1 MAGPVS
7 LKEPAQ
13 NGGSLDRAPRRISEF
28 LSCFGARIWRLCAT
42 RKRAGGSLLVRIL
55 LATSLA
61 VTVVFALAGWM
72 VQQYAARVSNRGIE
86 EEVRTSLE
94 AYQALWST
102 RVRNLTSI
110 SRIISSMSDVR
121 AAFMTRDRAT
131 IRDTAEQL
139 WSQISE
145 QDANFLVLDPTG
157 AVITSLGGDPEFSIG
172 SGLLRTA
179 LQRFPNQVAGY
190 VQHSSHLFYVVFTPV
205 YVQSGDGQALL
216 NILLVAFG
224 IDDQLASSLKHS
236 THGSDFAFVASNR
249 VIASTLPGVTPAIL
263 NARNQSAGGLNH
275 ITLHD
280 WDYLSLG
287 ADLPDPA
294 GKVIGQLFI
303 IRSAEGAQA
312 ILMDLQRN
320 VAMFWGL
327 AILVALGVT
336 FLLARRILRPV
347 HRLDRAAEE
356 VIRRNYSCRV
366 PVETNDELG
375 RLAMTFNTMCE
386 SIQEAREEL
395 VRQEQIATIGRL
407 SSSIVHD
414 LRNPLAA
421 VYGGAEM
428 LVDADLTPEQRQR
441 LAGSIYMASRRI
453 QELLKELVDVSRA
466 KSHPF
471 EACKLSDVVAD
482 ALQSALQNAGGQS
495 AEIDANVPE
504 EIWITGDR
512 DRLQRV
518 FVNLIDN
525 AMDAMPDGGKIKI
538 RAHAEHSVAVIEV
551 EDSGRGIAEEA
562 WPKLF
567 QPFASFG
574 KKNGLGLGLAL
585 SRQTLLDHAGDLW
598 ADKRNGSAGAR
609 FFIRIP
615 LAQAS

>member
-1 MAGPVS
+1 MAGPVTS
-7 LKEPAQ
+7 
-13 NGGSLDRAPRRISEF
+13 
-28 LSCFGARIWRLCAT
+28 
-42 RKRAGGSLLVRIL
+42 RKQKGGSLLLRIL
-55 LATSLA
+55 VATSLA
-61 VTVVFALAGWM
+61 VTAVFALAGWM
-72 VQQYAARVSNRGIE
+72 VEQYAARVSNRGIE

-102 RVRNLTSI
+102 RVHDLTSI

-139 WSQISE
+139 WSQISV

-157 AVITSLGGDPEFSIG
+157 AVITSLGGDPDFSVG
-172 SGLLRTA
+172 DA
-179 LQRFPNQVAGY
+179 LPRLVAPRFPNQVSGY
-190 VQHSSHLFYVVFTPV
+190 VQHASHLYYVVFTPV
-205 YVQSGDGQALL
+205 YVQSSDGQALL

-224 IDDQLASSLKHS
+224 IDDTLASSLKHS

-263 NARNQSAGGLNH
+263 EAGAQSANGLH
-275 ITLHD
+275 HVTLND
-280 WDYLSLG
+280 SDYLSLG
-287 ADLPDPA
+287 ADLPDPT
-294 GKVIGQLFI
+294 GKVIGKLFI
-303 IRSAEGAQA
+303 IRSAESAQA
-312 ILMDLQRN
+312 VLAELQRN
-320 VAMFWGL
+320 VGVFWGL
-327 AILVALGVT
+327 AILVALGLT

-356 VIRRNYSCRV
+356 VIRRNYKYRV

-375 RLAMTFNTMCE
+375 RLATTFNTMCE
-386 SIQEAREEL
+386 SIQDAREEL

-428 LVDADLTPEQRQR
+428 LVDADLTQEQRQR
-441 LAGSIYMASRRI
+441 LASSIYVASRRI
-453 QELLKELVDVSRA
+453 QELLKELVDVSRS
-466 KSHPF
+466 KSHPV
-471 EACKLSDVVAD
+471 ETCKLSDIVAD
-482 ALQSALQNAGGQS
+482 ALQSASRNATAET
-495 AEIDANVPE
+495 AEINTDVPE
-504 EIWITGDR
+504 EIWISGDR

-525 AMDAMPDGGKIKI
+525 AVDAMPEGGRIEI
-538 RAHAEHSVAVIEV
+538 RARTENGAAVVEV

-567 QPFASFG
+567 QPFASYG

-598 ADKRNGSAGAR
+598 ADRSNGGGAR
-609 FFIRIP
+609 FSMRIP
-615 LAQAS
+615 LAQS